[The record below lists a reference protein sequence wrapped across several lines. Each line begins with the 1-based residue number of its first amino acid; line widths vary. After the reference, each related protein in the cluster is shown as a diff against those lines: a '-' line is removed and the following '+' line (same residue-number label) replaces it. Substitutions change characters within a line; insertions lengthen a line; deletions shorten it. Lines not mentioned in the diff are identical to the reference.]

1 MDRRST
7 LLGFLASV
15 FACYCRPAKCGD
27 ASDSFDNS
35 FSTKIKTVT
44 QLEELIKFPPG
55 FMFAEHVVENVGTTM
70 IRVQSSAVQ
79 ENGQSSALEI
89 KSGTIR
95 IFRAFSVR
103 SDDIEHG
110 EIRWTNGTEIRTT
123 RIKIPDAVMLVVRSI
138 DGETLNWYSL
148 KHELRC

>member
-1 MDRRST
+1 
-7 LLGFLASV
+7 
-15 FACYCRPAKCGD
+15 
-27 ASDSFDNS
+27 
-35 FSTKIKTVT
+35 
-44 QLEELIKFPPG
+44 
-55 FMFAEHVVENVGTTM
+55 MFAEHVVENVGTTM

-79 ENGQSSALEI
+79 ENGQPSVLEI